1 LAGGTKMTEFELAI
15 DETEGL
21 YRFLMALFESGVT
34 FDGVKL
40 EFRDETI
47 FDVTLQG
54 LKYFD

>member
-1 LAGGTKMTEFELAI
+1 MTEFELAI